1 MKDSDFDVS
10 DKTSKYIKVE
20 DGYVIEQ
27 DGKVV
32 LYSESIS
39 GASRSSNYI
48 WVILLLLF
56 GFGFSA
62 AGLSSY
68 FQFSLIPFRDFSG
81 IDFIPQGILLL
92 FYGSAAFLLS
102 FLIFGLIRLD
112 IGSGKNTFDIEGEV
126 VRLTRKGFPTFSSFQ
141 FNQQNILLVYP
152 FSDVVN
158 LELDITDGL
167 NPTRI
172 IFLCLKDGRRIP
184 LTPSNQLNDLLFL
197 EGRAIFIA
205 KLLKVDLKLNNR

>member
-1 MKDSDFDVS
+1 M
-10 DKTSKYIKVE
+10 VE
-20 DGYVIEQ
+20 LEQ
-27 DGKVV
+27 V
-32 LYSESIS
+32 LICLE
-39 GASRSSNYI
+39 
-48 WVILLLLF
+48 LLHLEQHHL
-56 GFGFSA
+56 
-62 AGLSSY
+62 
-68 FQFSLIPFRDFSG
+68 
-81 IDFIPQGILLL
+81 
-92 FYGSAAFLLS
+92 
-102 FLIFGLIRLD
+102 
-112 IGSGKNTFDIEGEV
+112 
-126 VRLTRKGFPTFSSFQ
+126 
-141 FNQQNILLVYP
+141 QQNILLVYP

>member
-1 MKDSDFDVS
+1 MQDSEFNVS
-10 DKTSKYIKVE
+10 DKVSKYIKVE

-48 WVILLLLF
+48 WVVLLF
-56 GFGFSA
+56 LGGFGFST

-68 FQFSLIPFRDFSG
+68 FRVNLIPFRDFSG

-92 FYGSAAFLLS
+92 FYGTAGFLLS

-112 IGSGKNTFDIEGEV
+112 LGSGKNTFDINGQV
-126 VRLTRKGFPTFSSFQ
+126 VRLTRRGFPTFTNLK

-152 FSDVVN
+152 FSDIVN

>member
-1 MKDSDFDVS
+1 
-10 DKTSKYIKVE
+10 
-20 DGYVIEQ
+20 
-27 DGKVV
+27 
-32 LYSESIS
+32 
-39 GASRSSNYI
+39 
-48 WVILLLLF
+48 
-56 GFGFSA
+56 
-62 AGLSSY
+62 
-68 FQFSLIPFRDFSG
+68 
-81 IDFIPQGILLL
+81 L
-92 FYGSAAFLLS
+92 FYGTAGFLLS

-112 IGSGKNTFDIEGEV
+112 LGSGKNTFDINGQV
-126 VRLTRKGFPTFSSFQ
+126 VRLTRRGFPTFTNLK

-152 FSDVVN
+152 FSDIVN

-205 KLLKVDLKLNNR
+205 KLLKVELKLNNR